1 MNRGKG
7 ERAPHQPPTASE
19 SPMEN
24 RIPPVRPD
32 TVVVE
37 SAPRPTPTPVRVQF
51 RDVVRVG
58 AGGLVRGAEIAM
70 GKLPGSPLMAVSV
83 RGPAAP
89 GAGVAG
95 VGGAGVGGVGGVGTA
110 GVGGTGARMTAAPE
124 GPGGVGIGGGVGGV
138 GGVGTPQDG
147 GVESSLAQAQEM
159 NLYYLQI
166 QEQVNA
172 QNRTFTTLSN
182 VLKAEHDTVKTAIG
196 NIR

>member
-1 MNRGKG
+1 
-7 ERAPHQPPTASE
+7 
-19 SPMEN
+19 MEN

-110 GVGGTGARMTAAPE
+110 GIGGTGARMTAAPE
-124 GPGGVGIGGGVGGV
+124 GPGGVGIGGGVGGAGGV
-138 GGVGTPQDG
+138 GVGVGTPQDG

>member
-1 MNRGKG
+1 
-7 ERAPHQPPTASE
+7 
-19 SPMEN
+19 MEN
-24 RIPPVRPD
+24 KIPPVRTD
-32 TVVVE
+32 TVVVQ
-37 SAPRPTPTPVRVQF
+37 SAPRPTPTPVRVSF
-51 RDVVRVG
+51 RDVVAAG
-58 AGGLVRGAEIAM
+58 AGGLVRGAEVAM

-89 GAGVAG
+89 GGAGVPAAG
-95 VGGAGVGGVGGVGTA
+95 VGGA
-110 GVGGTGARMTAAPE
+110 ARTTNVPE
-124 GPGGVGIGGGVGGV
+124 GPGGAGVGVIVGATGAGV
-138 GGVGTPQDG
+138 GVGAGAGTPQDG
-147 GVESSLAQAQEM
+147 GIEASLAQAQEM